1 MTQLNE
7 ESVVAE
13 PPAEWQCSG
22 CNNAFTGEP
31 PATLSRGP
39 ICEDCLAVC
48 PDCDRQFNLMS
59 GYNHA
64 DRGDGDGPRCNRCT
78 REHYYVCTDCE
89 EWEHVDRVQ
98 SNPWGSSIC
107 QTCYEDNYGDCDD
120 CGEYI
125 NIHNYHECQRPYS
138 DVIRSYSDKP
148 EAIFHHLQGE
158 FDNAPIITQESPNV
172 IRKYRKIAYMGV
184 ECEVEL
190 PNRNHSDFREGAELF
205 RDSEV
210 IYLKED
216 GSINYGFEIVTHPMT
231 LGWAMEHFDWSLF
244 TKLQD
249 LGFEAWTESSVGIH
263 IHVSRDGFAS
273 DFHQVKFVHFI
284 TRNEGFLTWLV
295 GRGSGQY
302 SRFDRRHLRGLT
314 KARLKG
320 RDSTDRYMAV
330 NLNNHATIEVR
341 MFQSSLKPERI
352 KMNLQLIDAIV
363 KYTEALPTSEILHN
377 DGFSPD
383 SFINFIQRYPNGYP
397 NLAEYVEKWHEALA
411 YEQEHGYKARIGE

>member
-7 ESVVAE
+7 ESVVTE

-22 CNNAFTGEP
+22 CQNAFTGEP

-48 PDCDRQFNLMS
+48 PDCNRQFNLQS
-59 GYNHA
+59 GYMHA
-64 DRGDGDGPRCNRCT
+64 DIGEGAICNVCT
-78 REHYYVCTDCE
+78 RNNYFTCAHCE
-89 EWEHVDRVQ
+89 EWTSDGRLEHDPYGR
-98 SNPWGSSIC
+98 SIC
-107 QTCYEDNYGDCDD
+107 RYCYENEYGNCDD
-120 CGEYI
+120 CDQFI
-125 NIHNYHECQRPYS
+125 NLNNYHECERPYS

-148 EAIFHHLQGE
+148 EAIFHHLQDE
-158 FDNAPIITQESPNV
+158 FDSAPIITQESPNV
-172 IRKYRKIAYMGV
+172 IRKYRKIAYMGI

-190 PNRNHSDFREGAELF
+190 PNHNAAYFRDGASLF

-216 GSINYGFEIVTHPMT
+216 GSINYGFEIVSHPMT
-231 LGWAMEHFDWSLF
+231 LGWAMERFDWSLF

-249 LGFEAWTESSVGIH
+249 LGFEAWEESTVGIH

-302 SRFDRRHLRGLT
+302 SRFDRRHLRGMT

-320 RDSTDRYMAV
+320 RDSSDRYMAV
-330 NLNNHATIEVR
+330 NLNNNATIEVR

-363 KYTEALPTSEILHN
+363 KYTEELQTSEILHN

-383 SFINFIQRYPNGYP
+383 SFINFIQRYLTRYP
-397 NLAEYVEKWHEALA
+397 NLAEYVDKWHEALA
-411 YEQEHGYKARIGE
+411 FEQEHGYKARIGE